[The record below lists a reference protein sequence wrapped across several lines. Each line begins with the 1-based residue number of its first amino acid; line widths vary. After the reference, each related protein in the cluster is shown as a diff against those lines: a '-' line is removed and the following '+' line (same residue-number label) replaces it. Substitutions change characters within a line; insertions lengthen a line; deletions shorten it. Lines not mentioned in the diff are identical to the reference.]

1 MTDFKVVI
9 PARYGSSRLAAKPLL
24 DIAGKPMVV
33 HVYERALLSKA
44 KTVVVATDDERIAQ
58 ALKPYG
64 ATVVMTSTQHPS
76 GTDRLQEV
84 AAKMGWAKD
93 DIIVNVQGDEPLIP
107 PEVINQVAAN
117 LAAHSQ
123 AGIATLAEPIETIE
137 QLTNP
142 NIVKLV
148 RDANNMAMYFSR
160 APMPWARDAFSNGIN
175 ALPAND
181 LYLRHLGIYAY
192 RVSFLNSYVQWPPAV
207 LEQVEALE
215 QLRALYYGVK
225 IHVDKSC
232 VSLPAGVDTMA
243 DLERVRALFAQQQAS
258 VSAKTAVAAPSNASE
273 KIKILFVC
281 LGNICRSP
289 TAEGVFKTMVEKS
302 GWQDLFTIDSA
313 GTAAYYVGE
322 PPDKRAQKHA
332 KARGYDLSKLRA
344 RFISPQDFKKFDY
357 ILVMDKKNFA
367 EMEKVQKYC
376 KDATAKL
383 QLFLDFHPKQQQG
396 QEVPDPYT
404 GGDEGFEAVLDL
416 VEPAAEN
423 LLKTVLTQKGLIN
436 CGC

>member
-1 MTDFKVVI
+1 MTAFKVVI
-9 PARYGSSRLAAKPLL
+9 PARYGSSRLPAKPLL
-24 DIAGKPMVV
+24 DIAGKPMVA
-33 HVYERALLSKA
+33 HVYERALLSQA
-44 KTVVVATDDERIAQ
+44 QSVVVATDDERIAE
-58 ALKPYG
+58 AVRAYG
-64 ATVVMTSTQHPS
+64 APVVMTSTEHPS

-84 AAKMGWAKD
+84 AQKMGWASD

-107 PEVINQVAAN
+107 PQVINQVAAN
-117 LAAHSQ
+117 LAAHPQ
-123 AGIATLAEPIETIE
+123 AGIATLAEAIEDVG

-160 APMPWARDAFSNGIN
+160 SPMPWARDAFAQGIKE
-175 ALPAND
+175 LPVKD
-181 LYLRHLGIYAY
+181 LYWRHLGIYAY
-192 RVSFLNSYVQWPPAV
+192 KVSFLNAYVKWSPAV

-225 IHVDKSC
+225 IHVDKAC
-232 VSLPAGVDTMA
+232 VNLPAGVDTQE
-243 DLERVRALFAQQQAS
+243 DLERVRAI
-258 VSAKTAVAAPSNASE
+258 VAAQKAAQAPKVVEKNPNAD
-273 KIKILFVC
+273 KINVLFVC

-302 GWQDLFTIDSA
+302 GWKDMFNIDSA

-322 PPDKRAQKHA
+322 PPDKRAQKYA

-344 RFISPQDFKKFDY
+344 RFISPQDFKKFDH

-376 KDATAKL
+376 KDPKAKL
-383 QLFLDFHPKQQQG
+383 QLFLDYHPNQQPD
-396 QEVPDPYT
+396 QEVPDPYNGSDT
-404 GGDEGFEAVLDL
+404 GFDIVLDL
-416 VEPAAEN
+416 VEPTAEN
-423 LLKTVLTQKGLIN
+423 LLKILLQNKGLTN